1 MCKCELTCYF
11 FGAGA
16 DPSGEEI
23 EAREGKKEGE
33 EDTLDRWE
41 EFYTP
46 WSLLLSIGLWETF

>member
-33 EDTLDRWE
+33 EDTLDR
-41 EFYTP
+41 
-46 WSLLLSIGLWETF
+46 